1 MKFNRLYL
9 ALAASGMLLG
19 SATALADGDQ
29 PFHFTGQV
37 GALYTDSD
45 RNMRDN
51 DVWWSLGFGYF
62 FTDNFSLD
70 LEYDTFKGT
79 WNDYASVQPGVT
91 YDKWGLKN
99 YGLMARY
106 YFTDWQ
112 LRPFV
117 AGGLGH
123 QLLATLQGDVFN
135 DQKRIEE
142 GCPRRN
148 LTPFLNLK
156 ERRVLV
162 LALGHLLLL

>member
-1 MKFNRLYL
+1 MNSEIP
-9 ALAASGMLLG
+9 A
-19 SATALADGDQ
+19 GDQ

-106 YFTDWQ
+106 YFTDWPPRVTSSAGAPVPACSRSSPSISAAGSSSCTATTPTATRW
-112 LRPFV
+112 RPRT
-117 AGGLGH
+117 GS
-123 QLLATLQGDVFN
+123 ATGYSV
-135 DQKRIEE
+135 
-142 GCPRRN
+142 P
-148 LTPFLNLK
+148 
-156 ERRVLV
+156 
-162 LALGHLLLL
+162 A